1 MDLDTMIITV
11 FCQIDDALLMIL
23 GGTRLRQ
30 CRCFPQ
36 LSDAKVLAMET
47 IGKYLGLIQDKQVFE
62 YFRHRVTCTAGSKRL
77 WSYVLR
83 FAGFWKSTS

>member
-30 CRCFPQ
+30 CRRFPQ
-36 LSDAKVLAMET
+36 LSDAEVLAMET
-47 IGKYLGLIQDKQVFE
+47 TGKYLGLNQDNQVFSIFGTE
-62 YFRHRVTCTAGSKRL
+62 
-77 WSYVLR
+77 
-83 FAGFWKSTS
+83 

>member
-36 LSDAKVLAMET
+36 MSDAKVLAMET
-47 IGKYLGLIQDKQVFE
+47 IGK
-62 YFRHRVTCTAGSKRL
+62 
-77 WSYVLR
+77 
-83 FAGFWKSTS
+83 